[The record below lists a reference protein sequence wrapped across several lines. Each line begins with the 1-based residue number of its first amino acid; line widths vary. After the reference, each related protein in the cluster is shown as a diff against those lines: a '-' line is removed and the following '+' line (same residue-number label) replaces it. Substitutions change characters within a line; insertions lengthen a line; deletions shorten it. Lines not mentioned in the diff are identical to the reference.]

1 MTDQDHHYLPQFHLN
16 QWSDA
21 NGIVGVFSRPHA
33 GKLVFSTRLTPKG
46 TGFERNLYALH
57 GTVPDQR
64 HIIETTFFTPMI
76 DTPASAVLPKL
87 LGGSVSTITDAERS
101 VMTRYVLSLRAR
113 HPDAVAFTKR
123 SGAPYFIDELRKDPE
138 EYDALVKHLG
148 CETLE
153 EFVDREFPSLIGQD
167 FGALTLPDLIT
178 NKNAGER
185 LFRMPWWTHDV
196 SKGGCNLLIGDR
208 PVIVEGSL
216 EEGPYIS
223 ITPLSP
229 WVLLFICN
237 DPPSIDRWRKLS
249 HAQVAKAVNKAMVR
263 CAVQRVYAADNTHE
277 ALVEKYLRR

>member
-1 MTDQDHHYLPQFHLN
+1 
-16 QWSDA
+16 
-21 NGIVGVFSRPHA
+21 VFSRPHA
-33 GKLVFSTRLTPKG
+33 GKLVFSTKLTPRG
-46 TGFERNLYALH
+46 TGFERNLYALR
-57 GTVPDQR
+57 GAVPDQQN
-64 HIIETTFFTPMI
+64 IIETTFFTPMI

-87 LGGSVSTITDAERS
+87 LAGSVATITDSERS
-101 VMTRYVLSLRAR
+101 TMTRYVLSLRAR

-123 SGAPYFIDELRKDPE
+123 SGAPYFIDELRKRPE

-153 EFVDREFPSLIGQD
+153 ELVDREFPSLIGQD

-178 NKNAGER
+178 NKKTGER

-208 PVIVEGSL
+208 PVIVEGRL
-216 EEGPYIS
+216 ENGPYIS

-237 DPPSIDRWRKLS
+237 DPPSIDRWRGMTD
-249 HAQVAKAVNKAMVR
+249 AEVAKAANKATVR
-263 CAVQRVYAADNTHE
+263 SAASRVYAADKRHE
-277 ALVEKYLRR
+277 ALVAKYLRT